1 MAIGK
6 VMHVGCL
13 LAFTLWGSIANNAEP
28 ILTCI
33 LPIAFSNTNYVP
45 LCCDWV
51 NNSAAP
57 YSLSVSIDYANK
69 TVKAVKAT
77 AQNKNPRGIG
87 WVAFGV

>member
-13 LAFTLWGSIANNAEP
+13 LAFKLWGSIANNAEP

-51 NNSAAP
+51 NNSATP

-69 TVKAVKAT
+69 TVNSFKVT